1 MIPNELIFVFHTLL
15 VTFGVII
22 AARYGQQALVSTIV
36 LLTITANLFVT
47 QTIVLCGFIATST
60 DAFVVGY
67 SVALVLLQENYGLA
81 QARRA
86 IVISFAGFI
95 LFTLFSWIQ
104 LWYLPAPTDFMH
116 PAFATILYKLPR
128 LLIASAIAYII
139 SQYTNTLL
147 YSQLQKKLP
156 QNWFLARTYGS
167 IVSTQ
172 LLDTALFSFL
182 GLYGVI
188 NNVGSIIFVSYSIK
202 LAAIF
207 ITVPLLKIL
216 KSLKHAPA
224 NT

>member
-47 QTIVLCGFIATST
+47 QTIVLCGFTATST

-67 SVALVLLQENYGLA
+67 SLALVLLQENYGLA

-156 QNWFLARTYGS
+156 QNWFIARAYG
-167 IVSTQ
+167 
-172 LLDTALFSFL
+172 
-182 GLYGVI
+182 
-188 NNVGSIIFVSYSIK
+188 
-202 LAAIF
+202 
-207 ITVPLLKIL
+207 
-216 KSLKHAPA
+216 
-224 NT
+224 